1 MATLIYLAT
10 PICASYNVID
20 TLPIKHGDY
29 IFYSLESELELLM
42 SMAEYYLT
50 SKTRLKKKK
59 IQFPSDIL
67 FIYLSGMAIGT

>member
-10 PICASYNVID
+10 PIYASYNVID
-20 TLPIKHGDY
+20 TLPIKRGDY

-50 SKTRLKKKK
+50 SKTRLKKK
-59 IQFPSDIL
+59 IQFPSDIV